1 MPAPLLALLLAVTQ
15 PEMAIDAS
23 PESPSHIADSGKGNV
38 ETTLERIGND
48 PARYRVRFNNR
59 NPFPVRVDYRMESS
73 AGAVGNVAS
82 VVLRNYGSAASYERT
97 AENASNNW
105 DKVELVLPTGIDYTD
120 IRIYDVVQGNV
131 RERMGTRVSSNGVSE
146 NYTEVEFTPTPIN
159 DPTRPS
165 VETCPRPAVPV
176 IIRTQAAV
184 PATNQQ
190 TRPPTAEE
198 IRARS
203 MGLPKHDGSDGTST
217 TK

>member
-23 PESPSHIADSGKGNV
+23 PESPSHIADSGKWGVN
-38 ETTLERIGND
+38 TTLERIGNN
-48 PARYRVRFNNR
+48 PALYRIRFINR
-59 NPFPVRVDYRMESS
+59 NSFPVRVDYRPVSS
-73 AGAVGNVAS
+73 TGAVGSITS
-82 VVLRNYGSAASYERT
+82 VVLRNYESAPPSYERT
-97 AENASNNW
+97 VNNW
-105 DKVELVLPTGIDYTD
+105 DTVELVLPTGIDYTD
-120 IRIYDVVQGNV
+120 IHIYGVVQGNV
-131 RERMGTRVSSNGVSE
+131 RERTGTRVSSNGVSE

-159 DPTRPS
+159 DPALPS
-165 VETCPRPAVPV
+165 VETCPQPSVPV
-176 IIRTQAAV
+176 INRTRAAV
-184 PATNQQ
+184 PAGQSQQ